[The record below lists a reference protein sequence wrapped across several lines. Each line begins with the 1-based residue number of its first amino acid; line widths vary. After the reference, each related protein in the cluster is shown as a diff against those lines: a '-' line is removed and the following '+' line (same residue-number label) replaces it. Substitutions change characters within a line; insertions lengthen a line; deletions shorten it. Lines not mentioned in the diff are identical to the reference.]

1 MEKDL
6 PIQEGIVIPG
16 HELEITASRSGGHGG
31 QHVYKTSTK
40 ILVRWNIHKTTALTD
55 EQKELVLEKLYTH
68 ITHEGDLLVQNSETR
83 SQHQNKELALAHL
96 AQEVRKALYVPK
108 MRMKTKVPRATK
120 EERLY
125 KKSVRSL
132 IKQLRSKKIQ
142 ED

>member
-6 PIQEGIVIPG
+6 LIQPGVVIPG

-31 QHVYKTSTK
+31 QHVNKTSTK

-55 EQKELVLEKLYTH
+55 EQKERVLEKLH
-68 ITHEGDLLVQNSETR
+68 GQITHEGDLLVHNSETR

-96 AQEVRKALYVPK
+96 AQEVRKALQVPK
-108 MRMKTKVPRATK
+108 TRMKTRVPRATK

-125 KKSVRSL
+125 QKSVRSI
-132 IKQLRSKKIQ
+132 IKSLRSKKIQ